1 MQTCV
6 EEYKHTYPDTADEVL
21 EIAFAD
27 FEKKCADRW
36 KTMSEKEKGRF
47 NQVIKVHL
55 KSRKCTN

>member
-1 MQTCV
+1 M